1 MLIVRSL
8 ITIHQL
14 LTKFLH
20 LKMTTVDEC
29 K

>member
-1 MLIVRSL
+1 MLNVRSL
-8 ITIHQL
+8 VTILQL
-14 LTKFLH
+14 LTKLLH